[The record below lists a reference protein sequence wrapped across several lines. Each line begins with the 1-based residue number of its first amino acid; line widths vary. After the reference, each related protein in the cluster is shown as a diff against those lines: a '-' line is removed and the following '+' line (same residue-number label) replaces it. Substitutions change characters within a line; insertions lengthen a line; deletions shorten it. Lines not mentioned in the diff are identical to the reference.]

1 MIRNIK
7 LLALTALAA
16 LAVTA
21 VAASAAH
28 AENTKFTAGSTSGKV
43 TATQTTKQVFTTNA
57 GKVECTTAH
66 QEGVFTAATF
76 SSLTVTPTYSGCTA
90 FGFIGATVTTNG
102 CTYTYTGKP
111 QAAGE
116 ETLATVT
123 VNCTGANTIVVS
135 GGGCTT
141 TVPAQGPLNHI
152 KFTNN
157 TTKSPD
163 DVDATATVSGIKYT
177 SSGCF
182 SGNGTFTNGTISG
195 GSTVIARDTTGTQV
209 NLTVDP

>member
-90 FGFIGATVTTNG
+90 FGFIGATVEMNG
-102 CTYTYTGKP
+102 CTYTYNGKENKV
-111 QAAGE
+111 GE
-116 ETLATVT
+116 ETLVT
-123 VNCTGANTIVVS
+123 LTINCPAGKSIKFS
-135 GGGCTT
+135 GGGCVT
-141 TVPAQGPLNHI
+141 TVPAQGPLSHI
-152 KFTNN
+152 KFVNDTTNP
-157 TTKSPD
+157 TD
-163 DVDATATVSGIKYT
+163 DVEAPATVSGIVYT
-177 SSGCF
+177 STGCI
-182 SGNGTFTNGTISG
+182 SGNGTFSNGTLTG
-195 GSTVIARDTTGTQV
+195 GHTVIAKDTTGAQV